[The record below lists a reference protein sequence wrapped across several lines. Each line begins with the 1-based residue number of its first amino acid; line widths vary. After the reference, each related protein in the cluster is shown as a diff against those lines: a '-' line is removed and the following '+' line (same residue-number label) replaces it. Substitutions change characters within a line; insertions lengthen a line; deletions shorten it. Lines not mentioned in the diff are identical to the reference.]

1 MKKIVFVLLIAALS
15 ACTKDAGPG
24 SLTLKLTPTVRNNG
38 ALSPAYVIHLDTS
51 EPGFS
56 PKGEMVVFYE
66 FDEYMS
72 DGVRFVRKIE
82 YKATYQKGT
91 ALSDMVVPNPTN
103 QPVLRPMNLKIT
115 NAYMNGEHN
124 YQITW

>member
-51 EPGFS
+51 QPGFS
-56 PKGEMVVFYE
+56 PVGEMVVFYE
-66 FDEYMS
+66 FDEYMG
-72 DGVRFVRKIE
+72 DGVTFIRKIE
-82 YKATYQKGT
+82 YKATYIKGT
-91 ALSDMVVPNPTN
+91 AFNDMYPPT
-103 QPVLRPMNLKIT
+103 PAHSGVSKPLNLKIT
-115 NAYMNGEHN
+115 NAYMNGVHN
-124 YQITW
+124 YKFTW